1 MKDYD
6 KRACER
12 RARAELALV
21 ISRIKDEAH
30 DRMKAFIDAAC
41 ATAIKDGRAL
51 NVDEVGTNAAAYGG
65 EPWGV
70 NSKPA
75 LEHKPSRAS
84 KARKR

>member
-30 DRMKAFIDAAC
+30 DRMKAYIDAVIAN
-41 ATAIKDGRAL
+41 AIKDGRAF

-65 EPWGV
+65 DPWGV
-70 NSKPA
+70 SSKPA
-75 LEHKPSRAS
+75 LEHQPAR

>member
-21 ISRIKDEAH
+21 ISRIRDEAH

-41 ATAIKDGRAL
+41 ANAIKDGRAL

-70 NSKPA
+70 SSKPA
-75 LEHKPSRAS
+75 IEHKPDR